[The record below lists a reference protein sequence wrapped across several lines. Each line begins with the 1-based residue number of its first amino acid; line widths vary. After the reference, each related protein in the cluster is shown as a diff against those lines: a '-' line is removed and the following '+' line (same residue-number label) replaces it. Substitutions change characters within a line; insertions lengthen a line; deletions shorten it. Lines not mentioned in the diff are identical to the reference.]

1 LLQPIFFQE
10 IQKKY
15 LGRECMNFPLAK
27 NWTEES
33 FKELFQQ
40 QHMTVVLEDQS
51 SIQADFYF
59 LIDKTFEM
67 KQSMAVGFISSEN
80 TFLPYLSIRD
90 NLFVGSSIKE
100 KDKKKRLDDLFIY
113 VGLATNVLNKSEEE
127 LTSFEQIKLHLVQ
140 LMLIEKDVII
150 IDDIFQKLSIGQRQ
164 ELLPLLQK
172 IAKEKQKAILVLT
185 NDIQIA
191 ESPYMDK
198 VIKIA

>member
-1 LLQPIFFQE
+1 
-10 IQKKY
+10 
-15 LGRECMNFPLAK
+15 MNFPLAK

-33 FKELFQQ
+33 FQELFQQ

-59 LIDKTFEM
+59 LIDKTFDM
-67 KQSMAVGFISSEN
+67 KQSMAIGFILSEN
-80 TFLPYLSIRD
+80 IFLPYLSIRD

-100 KDKKKRLDDLFIY
+100 KEKKKILNVLFDY
-113 VGLATNVLNKSEEE
+113 VGLTTSILNKSKDE
-127 LTSFEQIKLHLVQ
+127 LSAFELVKLQLVQ
-140 LMLIEKDVII
+140 LLLIKKDIII
-150 IDDIFQKLSIGQRQ
+150 IDDIFQELSISQRQ

-198 VIKIA
+198 IIKIA

>member
-1 LLQPIFFQE
+1 
-10 IQKKY
+10 
-15 LGRECMNFPLAK
+15 MNFSLEK
-27 NWTEES
+27 NWTENS

-59 LIDKTFEM
+59 LIDKTFDM
-67 KQSMAVGFISSEN
+67 KQSMAIGFILSEN

-90 NLFVGSSIKE
+90 NLFVGASIKE
-100 KDKKKRLDDLFIY
+100 KNKKQLLNNYLEY
-113 VGLATNVLNKSEEE
+113 VGLTTSVLNKSEEQ
-127 LTSFEQIKLHLVQ
+127 LTTFEQVKLQLVQ
-140 LMLIEKDVII
+140 LLLIDKDIII
-150 IDDIFQKLSIGQRQ
+150 IDDIFQELSIGQRQ

-198 VIKIA
+198 IIKTA

>member
-1 LLQPIFFQE
+1 
-10 IQKKY
+10 
-15 LGRECMNFPLAK
+15 MNFPLAK
-27 NWTEES
+27 NWTEKS
-33 FKELFQQ
+33 FEELFQQ

-59 LIDKTFEM
+59 LIDKTFDM
-67 KQSMAVGFISSEN
+67 KQSMTIGFILSEN

-100 KDKKKRLDDLFIY
+100 RDKKKLLTIWFDY
-113 VGLATNVLNKSEEE
+113 VGLTTSVLNKSEEQ
-127 LTSFEQIKLHLVQ
+127 LTIFEQIKLQLVQ
-140 LMLIEKDVII
+140 LLLIEKDIII
-150 IDDIFQKLSIGQRQ
+150 IDDIFQELSIGQRQ

-172 IAKEKQKAILVLT
+172 IAKEKQKAVLVLT

-198 VIKIA
+198 IINTA

>member
-1 LLQPIFFQE
+1 
-10 IQKKY
+10 
-15 LGRECMNFPLAK
+15 MNFTLAQ
-27 NWTEES
+27 NWTEDS

-59 LIDKTFEM
+59 LIDKTFSM
-67 KQSMAVGFISSEN
+67 KQSMAVGFILSEN
-80 TFLPYLSIRD
+80 TFLPYLSIMD

-100 KDKKKRLDDLFIY
+100 RNKKKTMNEWFDY
-113 VGLATNVLNKSEEE
+113 VGLTESILNKSEEQ
-127 LTSFEQIKLHLVQ
+127 LTTFEQIKLQLVQ
-140 LMLIEKDVII
+140 LLLIEKDIII
-150 IDDIFQKLSIGQRQ
+150 IDDIFQDLSIGQRQ

-198 VIKIA
+198 VIKTA

>member
-1 LLQPIFFQE
+1 
-10 IQKKY
+10 
-15 LGRECMNFPLAK
+15 MNFPLVK
-27 NWTEES
+27 NWTDDS

-51 SIQADFYF
+51 SVQADFYF
-59 LIDKTFEM
+59 LIDKTFDM
-67 KQSMAVGFISSEN
+67 KHDMAIGFILSEN
-80 TFLPYLSIRD
+80 IFLPYLSIRD
-90 NLFVGSSIKE
+90 NLFVGTSIKE
-100 KDKKKRLDDLFIY
+100 REKKQLLNNWLTYI
-113 VGLATNVLNKSEEE
+113 GLPTSVLNKSEDT
-127 LTSFEQIKLHLVQ
+127 LTSFEQIKLQLVQ
-140 LMLIEKDVII
+140 LLLIKKDIII

-198 VIKIA
+198 IIKTA

>member
-1 LLQPIFFQE
+1 
-10 IQKKY
+10 
-15 LGRECMNFPLAK
+15 MNFPLAN
-27 NWTEES
+27 NWTEDS

-59 LIDKTFEM
+59 LIDKTFDM
-67 KQSMAVGFISSEN
+67 KQAMAIGFILSEN
-80 TFLPYLSIRD
+80 IFLSYLSIRD
-90 NLFVGSSIKE
+90 NLFVGTSIKE
-100 KDKKKRLDDLFIY
+100 KDKKKRLNDLFTY
-113 VGLATNVLNKSEEE
+113 VSLPASVLNKSEDQ
-127 LTSFEQIKLHLVQ
+127 LNTFEQIKLQ
-140 LMLIEKDVII
+140 LIQLLLLEKDIII
-150 IDDIFQKLSIGQRQ
+150 IDDIFQKLTISQRQ

-198 VIKIA
+198 IIKTA

>member
-1 LLQPIFFQE
+1 
-10 IQKKY
+10 
-15 LGRECMNFPLAK
+15 MNFPLVK

-59 LIDKTFEM
+59 LIDKTFDM
-67 KQSMAVGFISSEN
+67 KQSMAVGFILSEN
-80 TFLPYLSIRD
+80 TFLSYLSIKD
-90 NLFVGSSIKE
+90 NLFVGSSVKE
-100 KDKKKRLDDLFIY
+100 RDKKKILNDLFDY
-113 VGLATNVLNKSEEE
+113 VGLTTSVLNKSEEQ
-127 LTSFEQIKLHLVQ
+127 LTIFEQIKLQLVQ
-140 LMLIEKDVII
+140 LLIIEKDVII
-150 IDDIFQKLSIGQRQ
+150 IDDIFQELSIGQRQ
-164 ELLPLLQK
+164 ELLPLLQR

-198 VIKIA
+198 IIKTA

>member
-1 LLQPIFFQE
+1 
-10 IQKKY
+10 
-15 LGRECMNFPLAK
+15 MNFPLAK
-27 NWTEES
+27 NWTEDS
-33 FKELFQQ
+33 LKELVQQ
-40 QHMTVVLEDQS
+40 QHMTVVLEDQR

-67 KQSMAVGFISSEN
+67 KQSMAVGFISAEN

-90 NLFVGSSIKE
+90 NLFVGTSIKE
-100 KDKKKRLDDLFIY
+100 KDKKKRLDDLFNY
-113 VGLATNVLNKSEEE
+113 VGLTTNALNKSEDE
-127 LTSFEQIKLHLVQ
+127 LISFEQIKLQLVQ
-140 LMLIEKDVII
+140 LLLIEKDVII

>member
-1 LLQPIFFQE
+1 
-10 IQKKY
+10 
-15 LGRECMNFPLAK
+15 MNFSLEQ
-27 NWTEES
+27 NWTENS

-59 LIDKTFEM
+59 LIDKSFDM
-67 KQSMAVGFISSEN
+67 KQSMAIGFILSEN

-90 NLFVGSSIKE
+90 NLFVGTSIKE
-100 KDKKKRLDDLFIY
+100 KNKKQLLNNYLEY
-113 VGLATNVLNKSEEE
+113 VGLTTSVLNKSEEQ
-127 LTSFEQIKLHLVQ
+127 LTTFEQIKLQLVQ
-140 LMLIEKDVII
+140 LLLIDKDIII
-150 IDDIFQKLSIGQRQ
+150 IDDIFQELSIGQRQ

-198 VIKIA
+198 IIKTA